1 MCQQGRQRFVVRSL
15 IHSPREKVLHLFR
28 FMWKTFI
35 SLVRFILP
43 LVCSSGDSGGP
54 LFRKGDNY
62 GEDEL
67 VGTVAWYVC
76 QWQGKLI

>member
-43 LVCSSGDSGGP
+43 LSFAVLVTREAPCSEKVITTAKMS
-54 LFRKGDNY
+54 LL
-62 GEDEL
+62 EL
-67 VGTVAWYVC
+67 SHGTFVN
-76 QWQGKLI
+76 GKVN